1 MKKYT
6 IIILA
11 LVLSLSLAACGT
23 PSSNND
29 KLPNSTNATTPVIP
43 GTSPATDAAPAETT
57 VTPTT
62 DITLDEQIIFE
73 KDGVRI
79 TAKSL
84 ILDEFWGP
92 GIKVLVENDSTQNIT
107 VQTRN
112 CSVNG
117 LMLEPMFS
125 CDVAAGKKANDTIL
139 FMNSDLDDAQISVI
153 ANIEFLLHIFNSD
166 TWDDI
171 VDSDI
176 ITLNTSATDY
186 VQVYNDSGFT
196 AYDDGNIKIVI
207 QKLNSED
214 SFWGSDV
221 YVYAENNTDE
231 NITIQVRDVSID
243 GFMIDPMFS
252 CDIAA
257 NKKAYDTISF
267 MESDLEEN
275 DITDITE
282 MEFKFHIFNSDTW
295 DDIIDTDI
303 ITVTFE

>member
-6 IIILA
+6 IIIFA

-23 PSSNND
+23 PSSDNA
-29 KLPNSTNATTPVIP
+29 KLPISTNATTPVTSD
-43 GTSPATDAAPAETT
+43 TSPATDAAPTETT
-57 VTPTT
+57 VAPAA
-62 DITLDEQIIFE
+62 DVTLDEQVIFE
-73 KDGVRI
+73 KDGIRI

-84 ILDEFWGP
+84 VMDEFWGP
-92 GIKVLVENDSTQNIT
+92 GIKVLIENDSTQNIT

-125 CDVAAGKKANDTIL
+125 CDVAAGKKANDTIQ

-153 ANIEFLLHIFNSD
+153 ANIEFLLHIFDSD

-186 VQVYNDSGFT
+186 VQIYNDSGFT
-196 AYDDGNIKIVI
+196 AYDDGSIKIVI

-221 YVYAENNTDE
+221 YVYAENNTNE

-257 NKKAYDTISF
+257 NKKSYDTITF

-282 MEFKFHIFNSDTW
+282 LELKFHIFNSDTW
-295 DDIIDTDI
+295 NGIVDTDI
-303 ITVTFE
+303 ITVTFK

>member
-6 IIILA
+6 IILFVLILT
-11 LVLSLSLAACGT
+11 LSLSACGA
-23 PSSNND
+23 PSSDND
-29 KLPNSTNATTPVIP
+29 KLPVSTNTTAPV
-43 GTSPATDAAPAETT
+43 TSDTHPATDAAPTETT
-57 VTPTT
+57 AAPAT
-62 DITLDEQIIFE
+62 DVTLDEQVIFE
-73 KDGVRI
+73 KDGIRI
-79 TAKSL
+79 TVKSL
-84 ILDEFWGP
+84 VMDEFWGP
-92 GIKVLVENDSTQNIT
+92 GIKVLIENDSTQNIT

-125 CDVAAGKKANDTIL
+125 CDVAAGKKANDTIQ

-186 VQVYNDSGFT
+186 VQIYNDSGFT
-196 AYDDGNIKIVI
+196 AYDDGSIKIVI
-207 QKLNSED
+207 QKLNSDD

-221 YVYAENNTDE
+221 YVYAENNTNE
-231 NITIQVRDVSID
+231 NITIQVRDVSIN
-243 GFMIDPMFS
+243 GFMVDPMFS

-257 NKKAYDTISF
+257 SKKSYDTITF

-275 DITDITE
+275 DIKDITE
-282 MEFKFHIFNSDTW
+282 LELKFHIFNSDTW
-295 DDIIDTDI
+295 NDIVDTDI
-303 ITVTFE
+303 ITVTFK